1 VAERTRIDVDQIKPD
16 QLEKFV
22 RDIVREELEKHD
34 REHHQDG

>member
-1 VAERTRIDVDQIKPD
+1 MAQMQINVDQIKKD

-34 REHHQDG
+34 KEHHQDG